1 MLDRMP
7 PLTIKR
13 KDTLVKAV
21 RRSATRQL
29 DTVIGSLTGPKPADA
44 ALARRELLRLQA
56 LLHLVRRP
64 LTSEVFTREHRVVV
78 RGLKALPQET
88 TTPRDT
94 LIALAAIE
102 PPIDVQERLDQLD
115 DAPTAPP
122 KRRKKTG
129 PDPKLLRLV
138 ADLAEMRMRAR
149 YWHLPDGGFELLA
162 SGLRQSYQKAAKH
175 RAPDA
180 SPAEFAA
187 ALGRL
192 ANQLQAL
199 ERAWPQMLS
208 TTRKAMR
215 SLERIAQQQAEGAA
229 LRPHI
234 QDHPALLAR
243 LDDQLAELH
252 AAGTPVRDQL
262 FVETPAAFAKR
273 LAGIWDAWRA

>member
-1 MLDRMP
+1 MP
-7 PLTIKR
+7 PFTIKR
-13 KDTLVKAV
+13 KDSLVKAV

-29 DTVIGSLTGPKPADA
+29 DTVIESLTGPKPVDA

-64 LTSEVFTREHRVVV
+64 LTSEVFTREHRAVV
-78 RGLKALPQET
+78 RGLKALPEPTVLPGET
-88 TTPRDT
+88 LT
-94 LIALAAIE
+94 ALAAIE
-102 PPIDVQERLDQLD
+102 PTIDVQERLDRLAEVQ
-115 DAPTAPP
+115 AAPP

-149 YWHLPDGGFELLA
+149 YWHLPEGGFELLA
-162 SGLRQSYQKAAKH
+162 SGLRQSYQKAAKY
-175 RAPDA
+175 RAPNA

-192 ANQLQAL
+192 ANQVQAL
-199 ERAWPQMLS
+199 ERSWPQMLS
-208 TTRKAMR
+208 ALRKAMR
-215 SLERIAQQQAEGAA
+215 TLERHAHQQAEWAA

-243 LDDQLAELH
+243 LDDQLAKLH
-252 AAGTPVRDQL
+252 DATTPLRDQL

-273 LAGIWDAWRA
+273 LAGIWDAWRV